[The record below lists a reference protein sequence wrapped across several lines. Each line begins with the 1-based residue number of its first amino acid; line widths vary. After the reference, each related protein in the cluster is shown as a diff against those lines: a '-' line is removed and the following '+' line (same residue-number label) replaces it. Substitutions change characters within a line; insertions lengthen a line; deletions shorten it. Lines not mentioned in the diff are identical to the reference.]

1 MLVLKNAN
9 LIDGTGAAPAS
20 NSTVVLDGNV
30 IKQAGQSLPI
40 PDGAQVI
47 DLKGKTLLPGFSD
60 AHTHMGGSFSLD
72 RPGASSRF
80 GSYDY
85 AEHRASA
92 LRWGVTTLRSAGD
105 FTPDILT
112 FRDDVNAGK
121 ICSPRILACGRFV
134 QAKGG
139 HPLSTVYFDDPVV
152 AENCCTLIGDDTDID
167 AEVAKLYDLGVDWIK
182 VMVSDDNKFKYP
194 DTLAPTLSDEQLE
207 MVSEAAHKRSL
218 PVMAHVDDIG
228 DLVRAVN
235 AGVDTV
241 EHAINVATSDHD
253 MTDEALSLLTGRD
266 VWVVPTLVATK
277 IHEGSVQGAP
287 PVWPA
292 LQVAASRMVKAG
304 VKIGVGC
311 DSGIPFVPFGECVH
325 IEMELLTEAGYSP
338 LQAIAAATGK
348 NAEML
353 RMSHVFGTIAPGL
366 AADLVVLGADPLKD
380 IKNTRDIRMV
390 FRDGAVVYDKM
401 LSE

>member
-1 MLVLKNAN
+1 MLVLKNACV
-9 LIDGTGAAPAS
+9 IDGTGAAPAPGA
-20 NSTVVLDGNV
+20 TVILDGKV
-30 IKQAGQSLPI
+30 INQVGRNLPI

-47 DLKGKTLLPGFSD
+47 DLKGKTLLPGFTD
-60 AHTHMGGSFSLD
+60 AHTHMGGSVSLE
-72 RPGASSRF
+72 RPGAVSRF
-80 GSYDY
+80 ASYDY
-85 AEHRASA
+85 AEHREAA
-92 LRWGVTTLRSAGD
+92 LNWGVTALRSAGD

-121 ICSPRILACGRFV
+121 LRSPRILASGRFL

-139 HPLSTVYFDDPVV
+139 HPLSTVYSDDPVI
-152 AENCCTLIGDDTDID
+152 AENACVLIDDDTDID
-167 AEVAKLYDLGVDWIK
+167 AEVGKLCDLGVDWIK

-194 DTLAPTLSDEQLE
+194 DTLTPTLSDNQLRLICD
-207 MVSEAAHKRSL
+207 AAHKRSR
-218 PVMAHVDDIG
+218 PVMAHIDDIG
-228 DLVRAVN
+228 DIVRAVN

-241 EHAINVATSDHD
+241 EHTINVATSDHE
-253 MTDEALSLLTGRD
+253 MTDEVLALLTGRD

-277 IHEGSVQGAP
+277 IHDGSVPAAP

-292 LQVAASRMVKAG
+292 LKAAAARMINAG
-304 VKIGVGC
+304 VRIGVGC

-325 IEMELLTEAGYSP
+325 IEMELLTEVGYTP

-353 RMSHVFGTIAPGL
+353 RMPHLFGTVAPGQ
-366 AADLVVLGADPLKD
+366 AADLVVLGSDPLAD

-390 FRDGAVVYDKM
+390 LREGAVVVDK
-401 LSE
+401 LLRD